1 MQQFTDAKARK
12 LSAPGFHTV
21 DTTLYLRITDRSKY
35 WVQRITIKG
44 KRHDLGLGAFPVVSV
59 DEARETA
66 FQNRRR
72 VRAGGDPLAEKRKAL
87 KPDFEAAATA
97 ALDSLRPTWRNRLT
111 EKEWRRC
118 MTTYVLPR
126 IGDKRID
133 LIDRA
138 DILDI
143 LVPLWT
149 DKNATARRLRGWIKA
164 VFSWAQA
171 FGHIE
176 TNLAGEAISAALPK
190 QAGKTKHHRA
200 LHHAEVRD
208 ALNQTDKAQACIAAK
223 LCLRFIALTAVR
235 SVEARAALWS
245 EIDMENK
252 TWSIPADRMKSNRE
266 HRVPLSDQALAI
278 LEKAGV
284 LRDRSGLVFPSPRNN
299 GKPLTNATMMVFLRR
314 AGLADRATVHGLRSS
329 FRDWCADSGKDRQL
343 AEMALAH
350 VVPGVEGSYF
360 RSDLYAR
367 RERLMQQWADYI
379 TGAGPAKVVRLNS
392 G

>member
-1 MQQFTDAKARK
+1 M
-12 LSAPGFHTV
+12 
-21 DTTLYLRITDRSKY
+21 
-35 WVQRITIKG
+35 
-44 KRHDLGLGAFPVVSV
+44 SV

-66 FQNRRR
+66 FRNRRR

-97 ALDSLRPTWRNRLT
+97 ALDSLQPTWRNSMT
-111 EKEWRRC
+111 EQEWRRC

-126 IGDKRID
+126 IGHKRID

-149 DKNATARRLRGWIKA
+149 DKNATARRLRGWIRA
-164 VFSWAQA
+164 VFSLAQA

-176 TNLAGEAISAALPK
+176 TNLAGDAISAALPK

-200 LHHAEVRD
+200 LHHTEVRD

-235 SVEARAALWS
+235 SNEARAAPWS
-245 EIDMENK
+245 EIDLDNK
-252 TWSIPADRMKSNRE
+252 TWSIPAGRMKSNRE
-266 HRVPLSDQALAI
+266 HRVPLSDQSI
-278 LEKAGV
+278 DVLEKAKV
-284 LRDRSGLVFPSPRNN
+284 LREQSDLIFLSPMNN
-299 GKPLTNATMMVFLRR
+299 RKPLNETTMMQLLRK

-329 FRDWCADSGKDRQL
+329 FRDWCAESGKDRQL
-343 AEMALAH
+343 AEMAPAH
-350 VVPGVEGSYF
+350 TVPGVKGSYF
-360 RSDLYAR
+360 RSDLFVR

-379 TGAGPAKVVRLNS
+379 TGAGAAKVVKLIS